1 MRSVP
6 FLITFV
12 STIVLIYILSIPLG
26 AVPPLGKF
34 LSPQH
39 GFWQNAEDVDYYPDS
54 DIDLKNLSDKVNV
67 YFDQRLVPHVF
78 ASNDYDVFFVQ
89 GYLHAKYRLWQMEF
103 QTHAAAGRLSE
114 ILGEGPQGAILN
126 YDRNMRRMGMTY
138 GAERSLRTM
147 ESDPV
152 TKNILDAYSDGVNN
166 YIATLKKSE
175 LPLEYKLLNYEPE
188 KWNNLKIAL
197 FLKYMSYELTAE
209 ENDIEYTNAKA
220 AFSNTAIEKLYP
232 ITQDSLDP
240 IIPKGSAFPAPA
252 FVPQPP
258 ATADSLYFNYKNTF
272 QLAEI
277 EPAKDNGSNNWAVGG
292 QKTASGKP
300 ILCNDPHLGLSLPSL
315 WYEIQLTTPEF
326 NVYGASFP
334 GAPSVIIGFN
344 DSCAWGVT
352 NGMRDVKDYYAIQF
366 KADGS
371 KQYLFNGNWEDAE
384 LRIETYKV
392 KGAPVFRDTVAYT
405 VFGPVLYDEHY
416 SGNRRVSDSQTLA
429 VRWRAHDASNELR
442 TFYQLNHAKNY
453 QDYLDAIK
461 TFVCPSQNFVFASKS
476 NQIAIWQQ
484 GLFPAKWRRQ
494 GDFVMPGTDS
504 SYQWQSEIPQQENP
518 HLVNPERGFVSS
530 ANQLPT
536 DTTYPYYLGG
546 HHDLFRGYLINR
558 YLRNMEQITPADMQK
573 LQNENFNPLAELA
586 LPVMLRQIDATGL
599 TETEQSYFE
608 KVSAWNMR
616 NDPGEEGATIFKVW
630 YDSLENAVW
639 KDELETIR
647 GSYEWPSEYTLAEVM
662 KRDTV
667 FSFYDN
673 VNTKEL
679 ETLSYLATQSFKN
692 TIVTLNKLKAEGK
705 LSWSAYKGTGIRH
718 LLRINPLSRMGL
730 NIGGGTHIINATK
743 DFHGPSW
750 RMVVHLTKKTEA
762 YGIYPGGQSGN
773 PGSKYYDTFVDD
785 WAAGKYNV
793 LWVMSEEDK
802 FDRRVKYRYRFNKD
816 VQK

>member
-6 FLITFV
+6 FVITFLA
-12 STIVLIYILSIPLG
+12 TILLIYILSIPLG

-39 GFWQNAEDVDYYPDS
+39 GFWQNAEDVDYFPDIE
-54 DIDLKNLSDKVNV
+54 IDQQQLNDKVNV

-78 ASNDYDVFFVQ
+78 ATNDYDAFFVQ

-114 ILGEGPQGAILN
+114 ILGGGPDGAILN

-138 GAERSLRTM
+138 GAEKSLRTM

-152 TKNILDAYSDGVNN
+152 TKTILDAYTAGVNS
-166 YIATLKKSE
+166 YIGTLKKSA

-209 ENDIEYTNAKA
+209 ENDIEYTNAKSA
-220 AFSNTAIEKLYP
+220 LSSTAIEKMYP
-232 ITQDSLDP
+232 VTQDSLDP
-240 IIPKGSAFPAPA
+240 IIPKGTLFPAPA
-252 FVPQPP
+252 FVPTPP
-258 ATADSLYFNYKNTF
+258 ANVDSAYFNYKNTF
-272 QLAEI
+272 RLAEI
-277 EPAKDNGSNNWAVGG
+277 EPDRDNGSNNWAVAGK
-292 QKTASGKP
+292 KTSSGRP

-315 WYEIQLTTPEF
+315 WYEIQMTTPEF

-366 KADGS
+366 KDDGS

-384 LRIETYKV
+384 MRIETYKV
-392 KGAPVFRDTVAYT
+392 KGSAVFRDTVAYT
-405 VFGPVLYDEHY
+405 VFGPVMYDEHY
-416 SGNRRVSDSQTLA
+416 SGNRRVSDSQALA

-453 QDYLDAIK
+453 KDYLDAIK
-461 TFVCPSQNFVFASKS
+461 TFVCPSQNFIFASKS
-476 NQIAIWQQ
+476 NEIAIWQQ

-494 GDFVMPGTDS
+494 GDFVMPGIDS
-504 SYQWQSEIPQQENP
+504 GYQWQSEIPQQENP

-536 DTTYPYYLGG
+536 DSTYPYYLGG

-558 YLRNMEQITPADMQK
+558 YLRTMEHITPADMQK
-573 LQNENFNPLAELA
+573 LQNENFNPLAELV
-586 LPVMLRQIDATGL
+586 LPVMLRQTATGEL
-599 TETEQSYFE
+599 DEEEKKYFD
-608 KVSAWNMR
+608 KVTAWNMR
-616 NDPGEEGATIFKVW
+616 NDPGEEGATIFRVW

-647 GSYEWPSEYTLAEVM
+647 GAYEWPSEYTLAEAL
-662 KRDTV
+662 KGDSA
-667 FSFYDN
+667 FAFYDN
-673 VNTKEL
+673 VHTKEL
-679 ETLSYLATQSFKN
+679 ETLPYLLTQSFKKS
-692 TIVTLNKLKAEGK
+692 IATLKNLNAEGR

-718 LLRINPLSRMGL
+718 LLRISPLSRMGL
-730 NIGGGTHIINATK
+730 TTGGGTHIINATK
-743 DFHGPSW
+743 DYHGPSW

-785 WAAGKYNV
+785 WSAGKYNV
-793 LWVMSEEDK
+793 LWMMTEEDK
-802 FDRRVKYRYRFNKD
+802 FDRRVKYRYAFRK
-816 VQK
+816 